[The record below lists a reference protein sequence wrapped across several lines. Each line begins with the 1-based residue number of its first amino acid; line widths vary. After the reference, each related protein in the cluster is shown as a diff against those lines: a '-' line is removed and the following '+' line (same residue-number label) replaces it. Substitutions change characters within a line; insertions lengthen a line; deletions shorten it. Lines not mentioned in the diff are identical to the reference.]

1 MEISEN
7 QMDRESEE
15 IKGTRLRGRDTGKKT
30 GRVKSKEC
38 REISTGSQKK
48 EVGIISNQEILL
60 LVFGITDCKI
70 LTCYRVYGGSAR
82 STQTSERL
90 LKGLLSECMEEVLL
104 NQYERGMAL
113 FCLIA
118 EGLPGNWSPMGAGRK
133 RTRKKRKAYS
143 GLARSTFLPP

>member
-7 QMDRESEE
+7 QMDRESEK
-15 IKGTRLRGRDTGKKT
+15 IKDTRLRGGDTEKKT
-30 GRVKSKEC
+30 GRVKRKEC
-38 REISTGSQKK
+38 REINAGRQKK
-48 EVGIISNQEILL
+48 EACIIPNQEILL
-60 LVFGITDCKI
+60 LVFGITDCII

-118 EGLPGNWSPMGAGRK
+118 EGLPGNWSPMGTGRK
-133 RTRKKRKAYS
+133 RTRKKRKSFS
-143 GLARSTFLPP
+143 GLGCIEIGKI